1 MCGGSVADDD
11 DRGKVND
18 ADDAGDAV
26 DAGDADE
33 DEVVGLDGEPNSHVS
48 LFN

>member
-11 DRGKVND
+11 DHGKVND
-18 ADDAGDAV
+18 AGGADDVDDAGDA
-26 DAGDADE
+26 GE

>member
-1 MCGGSVADDD
+1 MHWFA
-11 DRGKVND
+11 RLLLRKNI
-18 ADDAGDAV
+18 DDAG

-33 DEVVGLDGEPNSHVS
+33 DEVVGLAWEDGGGACEPNSHVS